1 MIHNTIKRK
10 QRGPSRTEGS
20 RCFRCG
26 VCKEKIGGN
35 GKGSGRLFQGRGG
48 LCRAAGSVALQ
59 PSRQHK
65 GHGAQCGA
73 QDKDDVKAAGQ
84 VVQVGE
90 TGAGKRE
97 HQAAY
102 RLQGA
107 DLALVLFLAVQV
119 KEQQGGHGGGH
130 GIYRAVDQGT
140 QVQNRGKLFEQ
151 QIVGLSR

>member
-1 MIHNTIKRK
+1 MIHNTIERK

-73 QDKDDVKAAGQ
+73 QDKYHCHRLSKKYMLPKDRARMAPRAAM
-84 VVQVGE
+84 
-90 TGAGKRE
+90 TALPPYRKNSRE
-97 HQAAY
+97 VTPTAAAEA
-102 RLQGA
+102 RERM
-107 DLALVLFLAVQV
+107 V
-119 KEQQGGHGGGH
+119 
-130 GIYRAVDQGT
+130 
-140 QVQNRGKLFEQ
+140 
-151 QIVGLSR
+151 